1 MKKCVLIHI
10 NDGNADVVQNG
21 NRMFIERFTRTEEV
35 IEQYLSQ
42 GYEVK
47 QIIPDYSPAEQGE
60 GNFTFYKGGITL
72 YFEKN
77 VSD

>member
-1 MKKCVLIHI
+1 MKKCILIHI
-10 NDGNADVVQNG
+10 NDGNTEVLRNG
-21 NRMFIERFTRTEEV
+21 NYMFIERLPKTEEV

-60 GNFTFYKGGITL
+60 GNFTFYKGGITI
-72 YFEKN
+72 YFEKDF
-77 VSD
+77 SD